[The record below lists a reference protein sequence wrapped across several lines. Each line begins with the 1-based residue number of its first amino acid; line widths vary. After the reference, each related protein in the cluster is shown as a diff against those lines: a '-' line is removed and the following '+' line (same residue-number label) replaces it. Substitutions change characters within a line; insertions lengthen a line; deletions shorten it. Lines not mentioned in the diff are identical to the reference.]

1 MRGYGQYFPDVKTVL
16 DRTPADD
23 ARAIIE
29 FIETATEEKNYRE
42 NTAKIAA
49 GNGPQVI
56 AGPDSAP
63 TAEDARAIVAR
74 VAHAVLQ
81 TELNWE
87 AYFLPSNPAFLPL
100 QGLTREQIE
109 TAILEALR

>member
-16 DRTPADD
+16 DRTPQDE
-23 ARAIIE
+23 ARAIV
-29 FIETATEEKNYRE
+29 ETAIEEKNYRE

-63 TAEDARAIVAR
+63 TEQDARAIVAR

-87 AYFLPSNPAFLPL
+87 AFYLPSNPAFAPL
-100 QGLTREQIE
+100 VGLTREQIE
-109 TAILEALR
+109 SAILEALQ